1 MLPSHSSAGRSP
13 GALPSGLALNPR
25 LLAPG
30 GVSPLPQP
38 WARAA
43 EGPDR
48 PPWPS
53 PATRCRCQGRSV
65 PRQGPS
71 RAQPSRP
78 SSWPGK
84 GGRRGMRAGLGPGP
98 GRRSGHGAEGGR
110 ASRQG
115 PGWLAGGMGEGR
127 GRGASSINMITEHVL
142 GPGGVKTN
150 ELQAGFIAMDAM
162 C

>member
-1 MLPSHSSAGRSP
+1 
-13 GALPSGLALNPR
+13 
-25 LLAPG
+25 
-30 GVSPLPQP
+30 
-38 WARAA
+38 
-43 EGPDR
+43 
-48 PPWPS
+48 
-53 PATRCRCQGRSV
+53 
-65 PRQGPS
+65 
-71 RAQPSRP
+71 
-78 SSWPGK
+78 
-84 GGRRGMRAGLGPGP
+84 MRAGLGPGP